1 MFYVTLQKKTK
12 MKNLGQYIK
21 KLLPEND
28 SVIIPGFGA
37 LVSKYKPAEINS
49 ETGEMIPPAKEI
61 FFNQQ
66 IRYDDG
72 LLVACIAES
81 ESLSRYDA
89 LKVVEKE
96 RENIIYRLDKG
107 EKVLLEEV
115 GEFSLNE
122 NNEIQFEPRFTQN
135 MLIDSFGLEPVNI
148 PDIPEENTKTEPAPA
163 PEPVYEP
170 IITSTPKTKKKRRG
184 LWLLLLLILIAII
197 VFFMFSNYTLF
208 MRNRINDFVT
218 NIFIV
223 LSDNKNKVNN
233 QENIHIS
240 EILEDNTTAT
250 TIIDSTQV
258 LANDTT
264 NSSAIVSAEIE
275 INENEITEQTALT
288 INDSPGFY
296 LVGGS
301 FIYEEN
307 VKKFIEQFNVE
318 GYEAFYIGKRGR
330 FHLVGLG
337 KYNTLQE
344 AHRAVNNYVRKRPDS
359 GAWIY
364 EKK

>member
-1 MFYVTLQKKTK
+1 

-21 KLLPEND
+21 NLLQEND
-28 SVIIPGFGA
+28 TVIIPGFGA
-37 LVSKYKPAEINS
+37 FISKYKPAEINS
-49 ETGEMIPPAKEI
+49 ETGEMTPPSKEI
-61 FFNQQ
+61 IFSRQ
-66 IRYDDG
+66 IRNDDG
-72 LLVACIAES
+72 LLVSYVAES
-81 ESLSRYDA
+81 ESLSRLNA
-89 LKVVEKE
+89 LKIVEKE
-96 RENIIYRLDKG
+96 CEKIIYKLDKG

-115 GEFSLNE
+115 GEFFMNE
-122 NNEIQFEPRFTQN
+122 NNEIQFDPRFTQN
-135 MLIDSFGLEPVNI
+135 MLLDSFGLESVN
-148 PDIPEENTKTEPAPA
+148 IPEENTKNS
-163 PEPVYEP
+163 VYEP
-170 IITSTPKTKKKRRG
+170 IITSTPKTKKKKRW

-197 VFFMFSNYTLF
+197 AFLMFCNNVSI
-208 MRNRINDFVT
+208 RNRINDFVT
-218 NIFIV
+218 NILIV
-223 LSDNKNKVNN
+223 LCDNKNKVNN

-264 NSSAIVSAEIE
+264 NSSEIVSAEIEINEIE
-275 INENEITEQTALT
+275 INENEITEQTVLT
-288 INDSPGFY
+288 INNSPGFY

-318 GYEAFYIGKRGR
+318 GYEAFYIGKKGS
-330 FHLVGLG
+330 FHLVAIG
-337 KYNTLQE
+337 KYNTIQE

-364 EKK
+364 EISE